1 MTNPLVVGLSYRTAP
16 FGLLERA
23 ALDAASCRALE
34 ARLCGAEHVS
44 EAVVLSTCN
53 RLEVYASVDRFHA
66 ALAVIGGLLAEVTG
80 VALDDLTE
88 HLYVHYEGAAIEH
101 LFAVAA
107 GLDSMAV
114 GEQQILGQVRAA
126 LRAAQ
131 DGGTASGRLLPLLQA
146 ALRVGKRVHTET
158 DIDRA
163 AASLVETGLDAGR
176 AVLGSLDRAHA
187 LVLGAGAMSGLVV
200 ATLHRAGVGRLT
212 VMNRTPER
220 AARLAVGVGGSARP
234 LADLDAALAE
244 ADLVISCAGA
254 SGYLV
259 GAEAVATARARRRD
273 SRRSPNGRHDQVYVD
288 LALPRD
294 IDPAIGELDGVRLI
308 DLAVLGDLLAEAE
321 QAPGLEQARTLVAEE
336 VEAFLVAAVALEAAP
351 TVAALRE
358 MARGVVD
365 SELTRLRARLGDDVD
380 VRTLAEVERAVH
392 RVVEK
397 LLHTPSVRVK
407 ELAGEP
413 NGSVYAEALRELFG
427 LDLGRRVAA
436 VSTLSLTAESGS
448 SEVSLTIEGVGA
460 S

>member
-34 ARLCGAEHVS
+34 LRLCGAEHVS

-66 ALAVIGGLLAEVTG
+66 ALAAVGDLLAEVTG
-80 VALDDLTE
+80 VRLDDLTE

-114 GEQQILGQVRAA
+114 GEQQILGQVRGA

-131 DGGTASGRLLPLLQA
+131 DGGTASRRLIPLLQT

-158 DIDRA
+158 DIDRTA
-163 AASLVETGLDAGR
+163 VSLVETGLDAGR
-176 AVLGSLDRAHA
+176 AVLGPLEQTHA

-200 ATLHRAGVGRLT
+200 ATLQRAGVGTLT
-212 VMNRTPER
+212 VINRTPER
-220 AARLAVGVGGSARP
+220 AERLAAAAGGSARP
-234 LADLDAALAE
+234 LADLAAALAE

-254 SGYLV
+254 GGYLV
-259 GAEAVATARARRRD
+259 RPEAVASAGYGR
-273 SRRSPNGRHDQVYVD
+273 SRGQQVYLD

-294 IDPAIGELDGVRLI
+294 IDPAIGALDGVRLI
-308 DLAVLGDLLAEAE
+308 DLAQLGDLVADADR
-321 QAPGLEQARTLVAEE
+321 APGVEQARTLVAEE
-336 VEAFLVAAVALEAAP
+336 VEAYLVAAAALDAAP

-358 MARGVVD
+358 MARGVMD

-380 VRTLAEVERAVH
+380 RRTLAELERAVH

-397 LLHTPSVRVK
+397 LLHMPTVRVK

-448 SEVSLTIEGVGA
+448 AEVSLTIEGVGA